1 MGTMIQSYRLD
12 EAGYRGAEFR
22 DHPRTLKGAND
33 LLSLTQPRIIEE
45 IHRKYLEA
53 GADVIET
60 TRSTARASRW
70 RTTARPDTI
79 SRRAAGIARRAADD
93 FTHVNPEKPRFVAGS
108 MGPTTKTSSISP
120 DVTNPAF
127 RAVTFDELER
137 AFYEQARGLLD
148 GGVDLLLPETFIDTL
163 NIKAALS
170 AIQRLFR
177 ERATSVPVIASVTIV
192 DESGRNLS
200 GQTPEAFWISVS
212 HASLFGVGINC
223 ALGAGAMRP
232 YVEDLA
238 TVSNVFVS
246 CVPNAGLPNAFGGYD
261 DTPEYMAEVLSGFAR
276 DGFLNFAGGCCGTT
290 PEHVRA
296 IAEAVAPL
304 APHRPSSPPRFTRLS
319 ASASHH
325 PSGLELHPGGG
336 ADQRHRLEEVRAP
349 GEGGSIRAGSRG
361 RARSGRRGRQHPR
374 RQHGRR
380 PPRFRAGDDDVPEPR
395 RHRARHRAPSDHGG
409 LLQVLGDRGGLE
421 VPPGERRRQLHQ
433 PEGR

>member
-1 MGTMIQSYRLD
+1 MFHSKPSPQEEKLRELCSRRILVIDGAMGTMIQSYRLD

-33 LLSLTQPRIIEE
+33 LLSLTQPRIVEE
-45 IHRKYLEA
+45 IHRKYLDA
-53 GADVIET
+53 GADILET
-60 TRSTARASRW
+60 NTFNGTSISMADYGLEPHVYDMNRRSAE
-70 RTTARPDTI
+70 
-79 SRRAAGIARRAADD
+79 IARRAADD
-93 FTHVNPEKPRFVAGS
+93 YTRKNPEKPRFVAGS
-108 MGPTTKTSSISP
+108 MGPTTRTSSISP

-137 AFYEQARGLLD
+137 AFYEQARGLMD

-163 NIKAALS
+163 NIKAVLF

-177 ERATSVPVIASVTIV
+177 ERNMTVPVIASVTIV

-212 HASLFGVGINC
+212 HAPLFGVGINC

-232 YVEDLA
+232 YVEELA

-261 DTPEYMAEVLSGFAR
+261 DTPDYMARVLSDFAR
-276 DGFLNFAGGCCGTT
+276 EGFLNFAGGCCGTT

-304 APHRPSSPPRFTRLS
+304 APHRRSSPKPFTRLS
-319 ASASHH
+319 
-325 PSGLELHPGGG
+325 GLEPLT
-336 ADQRHRLEEVRAP
+336 
-349 GEGGSIRAGSRG
+349 IRPDSN
-361 RARSGRRGRQHPR
+361 
-374 RQHGRR
+374 
-380 PPRFRAGDDDVPEPR
+380 F
-395 RHRARHRAPSDHGG
+395 
-409 LLQVLGDRGGLE
+409 
-421 VPPGERRRQLHQ
+421 
-433 PEGR
+433 